1 MRPATTLAPLFA
13 LLLLAAPAAAAEP
26 MTAEEFE
33 EYVTGKTL
41 AYSQFDQIFGVEE
54 YLPGRQVRW
63 QVTDEECQFGKWYEK
78 EGLICFQYEYD
89 LDEHCWTFWLDDGG
103 LTALSV
109 QDAPGAELSEVSQSA
124 EGLTCPGPE
133 IGV

>member
-1 MRPATTLAPLFA
+1 MRFA
-13 LLLLAAPAAAAEP
+13 SAIARLLAVFLAATPAAAVEP
-26 MTAEEFE
+26 MTVDEFE
-33 EYVTGKTL
+33 AYVTGKTL
-41 AYSQFDQIFGVEE
+41 AYSQFGEIFGVEE

-63 QVTDEECQFGKWYEK
+63 QVTEDECQFGEWYER

-109 QDAPGAELSEVSQSA
+109 QDAPGAELSEVSQA
-124 EGLTCPGPE
+124 VDGLSCPGPE